1 MNKFVSR
8 RSAVGFVL
16 LIGAILLAM
25 YIESL
30 VKPSPGQE
38 SLTDIQNI
46 ETLRA
51 QFNRD
56 EGYVRLILLASPT

>member
-1 MNKFVSR
+1 MNKFGSK
-8 RSAVGFVL
+8 RSAIGFVL
-16 LIGAILLAM
+16 LVGAILLAM
-25 YIESL
+25 YIEAL
-30 VKPSPGQE
+30 VKPSPGQG
-38 SLTDIQNI
+38 SLIDIQNI